1 VCCIAVVC
9 CIEWHFSFVCVMYG
23 TIGEILGTYT
33 RSMLAVCCIAAVCC
47 IETHDSF
54 VWIAI
59 DDSLRAYTR
68 RMLQCVTV
76 LQCVAMKDVT
86 HSRVLQQRIF

>member
-1 VCCIAVVC
+1 MWIAIEVVLR
-9 CIEWHFSFVCVMYG
+9 G
-23 TIGEILGTYT
+23 YT
-33 RSMLAVCCIAAVCC
+33 MRMFAVCCIAAVCC